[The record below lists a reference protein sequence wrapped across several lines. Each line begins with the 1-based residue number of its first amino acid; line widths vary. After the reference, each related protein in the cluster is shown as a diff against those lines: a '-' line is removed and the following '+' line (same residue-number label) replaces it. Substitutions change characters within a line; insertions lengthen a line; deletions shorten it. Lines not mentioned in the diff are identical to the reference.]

1 MDEQE
6 KTSMDEQEKTSK
18 SSEETP
24 PEIPPEIA
32 QNPDV
37 EDPRLFSPIQEADRP
52 APEQRLEQVEEK
64 TEEPGE
70 DQGGEIS
77 ERGE

>member
-1 MDEQE
+1 MDER
-6 KTSMDEQEKTSK
+6 EKTSK

-24 PEIPPEIA
+24 AEIPPEIA
-32 QNPDV
+32 ENPDV

-52 APEQRLEQVEEK
+52 APEERLEQVEEK
-64 TEEPGE
+64 AKESGE
-70 DQGGEIS
+70 DREEGIS